1 MAVVKADAYGH
12 SSAAVAPV
20 LQKEGADCFAVSNI
34 EEAISLRN
42 EGIVKPILILG
53 YTPVSTVNDL
63 YRYNLSQCVYSKE
76 YALALSNEA
85 VKQNVKI
92 SIQIMLDT
100 GMSRLGFDCR
110 SDLLCGLED
119 AIFCA

>member
-1 MAVVKADAYGH
+1 MNFLHRTWAEIDLKALAHNFNILKAKSGNAKIMAVVKADAYGH

-53 YTPVSTVNDL
+53 YTPVSTVNVTTFHSVFTL
-63 YRYNLSQCVYSKE
+63 KNTLWH
-76 YALALSNEA
+76 
-85 VKQNVKI
+85 
-92 SIQIMLDT
+92 
-100 GMSRLGFDCR
+100 CR
-110 SDLLCGLED
+110 TRR
-119 AIFCA
+119 